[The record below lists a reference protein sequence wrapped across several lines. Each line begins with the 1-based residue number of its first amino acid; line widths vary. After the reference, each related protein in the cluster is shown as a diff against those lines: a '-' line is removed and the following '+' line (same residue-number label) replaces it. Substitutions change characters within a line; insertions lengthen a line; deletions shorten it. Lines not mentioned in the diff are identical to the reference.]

1 MQSLFFVALFR
12 KQTRDAVLDWV
23 EWLMPARIPFLP
35 LRNPPARAMHL
46 FITGHIQAFQDGV
59 ARRAA
64 ARAVDKRWVPEIRAA
79 RCPLQPLLC
88 VGSTPPLSVILDT
101 ANNHGILNNSS
112 YVFVTNF

>member
-1 MQSLFFVALFR
+1 MQSLFFIALFR

-59 ARRAA
+59 AKRAA
-64 ARAVDKRWVPEIRAA
+64 ARAADKR
-79 RCPLQPLLC
+79 C
-88 VGSTPPLSVILDT
+88 VGARS
-101 ANNHGILNNSS
+101 
-112 YVFVTNF
+112 